1 MDVSEAIAIPV
12 VIGTIS
18 SLTGWVTWVIAN
30 NVRRARTSRIRADVQ
45 TKLLDR
51 FGNSQE
57 LLAYLQTEAGKQFLE
72 SSTPDPAPNPFS
84 RILISLQAGMIL
96 LMLGLSLLLLM
107 TTQTDPDNRQ
117 ALLFLGTPAA
127 AIGLGFIGAGT
138 LSYLLSKNWGLF
150 DRHNGR

>member
-12 VIGTIS
+12 VVGTVS
-18 SLTGWVTWVIAN
+18 GLAGWVTWVVAD
-30 NVRRARTSRIRADVQ
+30 NVRRARTSRIRAEVQ

-84 RILISLQAGMIL
+84 RILIALQAGVIL
-96 LMLGLSLLLLM
+96 LLFGLSLLLLR
-107 TTQTDPDNRQ
+107 TTQTDTDTLQ
-117 ALLFLGTPAA
+117 ALLFLGTPTS